1 MGVIENNGRRIQYAD
16 GDHNLG
22 NAILYEPQ
30 NRLLTIRQIAG
41 AWLIA
46 LSIGG
51 LALALMSSR
60 METGMTAT
68 AAPTHLAASAVDR
81 SPMRGA
87 KLPSSTF
94 YGTIRGQVGG
104 RAVDEADCDE
114 AKHPREGDC

>member
-1 MGVIENNGRRIQYAD
+1 MGVIENNRHKMQYGD

-22 NAILYEPQ
+22 IAIIYEPQ

-51 LALALMSSR
+51 LALALMSSH
-60 METGMTAT
+60 MEIIVTAP
-68 AAPTHLAASAVDR
+68 AAPTHLAASAADTV
-81 SPMRGA
+81 RGA

-94 YGTIRGQVGG
+94 YGTMRDQVGEG
-104 RAVDEADCDE
+104 AADNADCDE
-114 AKHPREGDC
+114 AKRPRGDDC